1 MPLFVLRHLTGLWEA
16 LIAFGHL
23 WVHIPVPPP
32 ADPTGPSDPTGPTG
46 PAPGHPERLCPDV
59 PPTDRERALWNDLTG
74 GTR

>member
-1 MPLFVLRHLTGLWEA
+1 MPLFVLRRLTELWEA

-32 ADPTGPSDPTGPTG
+32 ADPTGP
-46 PAPGHPERLCPDV
+46 APGHPERLRPDV

-74 GTR
+74 GIR